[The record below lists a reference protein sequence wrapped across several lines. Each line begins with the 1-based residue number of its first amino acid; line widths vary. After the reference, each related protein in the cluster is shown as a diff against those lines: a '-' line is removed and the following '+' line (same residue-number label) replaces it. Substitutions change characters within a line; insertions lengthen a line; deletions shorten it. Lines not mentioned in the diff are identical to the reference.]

1 VFCRFWNQLATFMR
15 APFALIVFASGFYA
29 VLLLMRSLMFFTT
42 ALLPSLALIAMGVFL
57 YNFRGAGQGA

>member
-1 VFCRFWNQLATFMR
+1 MHS
-15 APFALIVFASGFYA
+15 PFALIVFASGFYA

-57 YNFRGAGQGA
+57 YNYRGAGQGA